1 MVCIVERKLMTSM
14 VSDTTT
20 DPLIYWSDSGDSF
33 FGELARA

>member
-1 MVCIVERKLMTSM
+1 MISM
-14 VSDTTT
+14 VSDATT